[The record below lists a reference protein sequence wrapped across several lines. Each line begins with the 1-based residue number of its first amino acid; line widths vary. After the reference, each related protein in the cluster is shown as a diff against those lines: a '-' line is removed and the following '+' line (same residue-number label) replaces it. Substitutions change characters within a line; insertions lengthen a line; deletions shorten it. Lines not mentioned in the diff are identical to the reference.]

1 MKKNKLVMNMHLVG
15 VLDIAKDIL
24 KANKRLADKNRKLLN
39 KHGVV
44 AFDFMGAIGS
54 GKTLLIEK
62 LIDNLKDKY
71 KIACIAGDVIAKFD
85 AERMEK
91 HGAKVVPLNTGKECH
106 LDAHLVGHAL
116 EDLNLEE
123 IDLLFIEN
131 VGNLICPA
139 DFDLGTHKRIV
150 VVSTTEG
157 DDTIEKHP
165 GIMKTADLI
174 IINKIDLAE
183 AVGADVKKM
192 ENDAKRINPE
202 AEVILLS
209 LKTME
214 GFDKV
219 LEFIEKSVKE
229 VKEA

>member
-1 MKKNKLVMNMHLVG
+1 MHLVG
-15 VLDIAKDIL
+15 VLEVAKDIL

-62 LIDNLKDKY
+62 LIDSLKDKY

-85 AERMEK
+85 AKRMEE
-91 HGAKVVPLNTGKECH
+91 HGAKVIPLNTGKECH

-116 EDLNLEE
+116 EDLNLDE

-165 GIMKTADLI
+165 EIMRTADLI
-174 IINKIDLAE
+174 IINKVDLAE
-183 AVGADVKKM
+183 AVGADVNKM
-192 ENDAKRINPE
+192 KEDAKKINPN
-202 AEVILLS
+202 AKVVLLS

-214 GFDKV
+214 GFDEV
-219 LEFIEKSVKE
+219 LNFIEESVKE
-229 VKEA
+229 ASQLQ